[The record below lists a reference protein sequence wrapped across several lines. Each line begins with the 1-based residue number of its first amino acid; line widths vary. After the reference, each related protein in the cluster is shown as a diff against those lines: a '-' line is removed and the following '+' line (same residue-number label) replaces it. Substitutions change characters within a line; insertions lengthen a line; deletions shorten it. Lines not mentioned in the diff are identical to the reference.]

1 MTLDPDSL
9 LGQPIGRYILDRL
22 LGQGGFAWVFAAH
35 ADDGAPV
42 ALKVLKPRYAG
53 DPQFATRFRNE
64 GQVASKL
71 DHPNILRPLEI
82 GQEGQFTFFVMRLYP
97 QSLRTAIEEGGP
109 LSEDDA
115 VRLARELAAGLAYAH
130 EAGFIHR
137 DIKPDNVLVA
147 EDGTFLI
154 SDFGIARAVSGYSS
168 ATGVNMTIGT
178 PQYISPEQA
187 QGRTLDGR
195 SDLYALGV
203 TLYKATTG
211 DVPFRS
217 TDWFEL
223 ARMHVEEQP
232 TPPRK
237 KRPNLSKRLEQVIL
251 KCLAKHPDDRYA
263 SAQALEDELEELASA
278 DRRTESFGIPPI
290 DTGELRAALA
300 GDGRRPRWVLG
311 LVALVVVIVVAVV
324 VVLLGR

>member
-1 MTLDPDSL
+1 MTLDPESL
-9 LGQPIGRYILDRL
+9 VGQRIGRYTIDRL
-22 LGQGGFAWVFAAH
+22 IGQGGFAWVFAAH
-35 ADDGAPV
+35 TDDDDAV
-42 ALKVLKPRYAG
+42 AIKVLKPRYAR

-64 GQVASKL
+64 GEVASEL
-71 DHPNILRPLEI
+71 NHPNILRPLEV
-82 GQEGQFTFFVMRLYP
+82 GSDADYTFFATRRYP
-97 QSLRTAIEEGGP
+97 RSLRTAIDEQGP
-109 LSEDDA
+109 LAEDET
-115 VRLARELAAGLAYAH
+115 VRLARDLAAGLAYAH
-130 EAGFIHR
+130 EAGFVHR
-137 DIKPDNVLVA
+137 DIKPDNVLIA

-154 SDFGIARAVSGYSS
+154 SDFGIARAVSGYAS

-251 KCLAKHPDDRYA
+251 KCLAKHPDDRYP
-263 SAQALEDELEELASA
+263 SAQALRDELDELTSP
-278 DRRTESFGIPPI
+278 DRRTETFGIPPM
-290 DTGELRAALA
+290 DTDELAAALA
-300 GDGRRPRWVLG
+300 NDRRRPRWLLG
-311 LVALVVVIVVAVV
+311 VVALVVVVVVAVL